1 MLLFVLAYIGGVLTI
16 ASPCILPVLP
26 FVFARADQP
35 FLRRG
40 LPMLLGMAAT
50 FAIIATLAAV
60 GGGWAVQANEYG
72 RYAAIALLAL
82 FGVTL
87 LFPELSDRLTRPL
100 VAVGGRLSES
110 ADRNEHAGGVWP
122 SLLRGVWPSLLLG
135 VATGLLWAPCAGPVL
150 GLILTGAAL
159 EGANVQTTLLLL
171 AYAAGAATSL
181 ALALLVGGRVFAAM
195 KRSLGAGEWVR
206 RGLGAA
212 VLVAV
217 VAIAFGVD
225 TGFLT
230 QVSLANTASLEQSL
244 VDRFRPAGGRVDA
257 KPQSSTVMAGGAMM
271 SANPSMA
278 MSAKPQSM
286 AMSAD
291 PGGRQGGEASSSTV
305 MAGGAMMSANPSMA
319 MTAKP
324 RSMAMSADPGGRQ
337 GGDASSSTVMAG
349 GAMMSA
355 NPSMAITAKPQS
367 MAMSADPGAMMKAAP
382 AAASENLPVE
392 GALPSLSGAVEWL
405 NSPPLTAESLKGKVV
420 LVDFWTYSC
429 INCLRSIPYVRAWA
443 QKYKDQGLVVI
454 GVHAPEFPFEKNID
468 NVKNAVA
475 RLKIDYP
482 VAIDNDYAIWRA
494 FSNEYWPADY
504 FIDAEGRIRH
514 HFFGEGDYAQSEIA
528 IQELLAEAGKRDL
541 PASVVAVNATGAEA
555 ASDEPDVKSPET
567 YIGYTRAENF
577 ASPGGAVSDA
587 THDYSLADLEL
598 NHWGLA
604 GDWKVGGEYATLA
617 KKDGAISFRFHAR
630 DLHLVLGPGAD
641 GAPVRFRVTVDGAA
655 PGESHGADVNADGE
669 GVVTENRLYQ
679 LVRQTGPI
687 VDRTFTIQF
696 LDPDVQAYAFTF
708 G

>member
-1 MLLFVLAYIGGVLTI
+1 MFLFLLAYIGGVLTI
-16 ASPCILPVLP
+16 LSPCILPVLP

-40 LPMLLGMAAT
+40 LPLLLGMAAT
-50 FAIIATLAAV
+50 FAVIATLAAV

-100 VAVGGRLSES
+100 VALGGRLSES
-110 ADRNEHAGGVWP
+110 ADRNEHAG
-122 SLLRGVWPSLLLG
+122 SVWPSLLLG

-159 EGANVQTTLLLL
+159 QGANVQTTLLLL

-195 KRSLGAGEWVR
+195 KRSLGAGEWIR

-217 VAIAFGVD
+217 VAIALGLD

-230 QVSLANTASLEQSL
+230 QISLANTASLEQSL
-244 VDRFRPAGGRVDA
+244 VDRFHPAGGRVDA
-257 KPQSSTVMAGGAMM
+257 TPSSSVVMAGGGAMMMSGNAPTMAMNADPAGKGGAEPPSSVVTPGGGAMM
-271 SANPSMA
+271 SANAPTMA
-278 MSAKPQSM
+278 MN
-286 AMSAD
+286 
-291 PGGRQGGEASSSTV
+291 
-305 MAGGAMMSANPSMA
+305 ANPA
-319 MTAKP
+319 
-324 RSMAMSADPGGRQ
+324 
-337 GGDASSSTVMAG
+337 
-349 GAMMSA
+349 
-355 NPSMAITAKPQS
+355 
-367 MAMSADPGAMMKAAP
+367 AMMKAAP
-382 AAASENLPVE
+382 SAGAAENLPVE
-392 GALPSLSGAVEWL
+392 GMLPPLLGAVQWL

-443 QKYKDQGLVVI
+443 EKYKDQGLVVI

-468 NVKNAVA
+468 NVKSAVA

-494 FSNEYWPADY
+494 FNNEYWPADY

-514 HFFGEGDYAQSEIA
+514 HYFGEGDYAESEKV
-528 IQELLAEAGKRDL
+528 IQQLLAEAGKGNL
-541 PASVVAVNATGAEA
+541 PANVVSVSATGAEA
-555 ASDEPDVKSPET
+555 ASDEADVKSPET
-567 YIGYTRAENF
+567 YIGYMRAENF

-587 THDYSLADLEL
+587 AHDYSVADLKL
-598 NHWGLA
+598 NDWGLA
-604 GDWKVGGEYATLA
+604 GAWTVGAQYATLD
-617 KKDGAISFRFHAR
+617 KKDGAISYRFHAR

-641 GAPVRFRVTVDGAA
+641 GAPVHFRVTIDGAA
-655 PGESHGADVNADGE
+655 PGESHGADVDANGE

-687 VDRTFTIQF
+687 VDRTFTIEF